1 MLAVEARQVRNAY
14 WSTGPPSIDTT
25 VVFGIGEYCSI
36 SAGKTVVSTGTVPS
50 ISTGEFSS
58 QYWVLVLEGGGE
70 QGWLLQDGPSP
81 RAPKLSHTLGRR
93 PLLVGFVYSCKSNS
107 MG

>member
-58 QYWVLVLEGGGE
+58 QYWVLVLEGGRARMVIA
-70 QGWLLQDGPSP
+70 GWPIPASAKTVPHIRKAAATSRFCLFLQE
-81 RAPKLSHTLGRR
+81 
-93 PLLVGFVYSCKSNS
+93 
-107 MG
+107 